1 LIQQNIEGD
10 DRQAVLAKT
19 EYELLGQFFRC
30 SILGKKAATIPSS
43 GK

>member
-1 LIQQNIEGD
+1 LIEQNIEGD

-19 EYELLGQFFRC
+19 EYELLSQFLRC
-30 SILGKKAATIPSS
+30 SILGKKAATNPSN